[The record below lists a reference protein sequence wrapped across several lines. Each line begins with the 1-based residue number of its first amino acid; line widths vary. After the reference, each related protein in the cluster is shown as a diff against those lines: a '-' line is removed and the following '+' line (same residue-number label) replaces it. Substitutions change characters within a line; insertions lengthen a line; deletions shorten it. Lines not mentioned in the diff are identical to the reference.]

1 MNKKGTDLA
10 VLFLR
15 YTLSS
20 CGNDFLVAEVIVSA
34 AAGQRFCVTDCVQS
48 RLMLVFIFLRVF
60 SIVAIFCT
68 VVQ

>member
-1 MNKKGTDLA
+1 MNKKGTELA

-20 CGNDFLVAEVIVSA
+20 GNDFLVAEVIVSA

-60 SIVAIFCT
+60 SIVAIFCI